1 MLSIFWIKT
10 IHSTLLFLW
19 HTVYGVDMA
28 NSIPESFILCCA
40 LYKDIERKVMLKEG
54 YINNDVLIQAVSMQL
69 KNEKNAIL
77 TDLYTQILDYL
88 QPEQ

>member
-1 MLSIFWIKT
+1 
-10 IHSTLLFLW
+10 
-19 HTVYGVDMA
+19 MA

-40 LYKDIERKVMLKEG
+40 LYKDIERKVILKEG